1 MDPTKTLLIVQVAVQ
16 IILLGFVAFFIV
28 LEKKRKLPTSVL
40 DELKNVVRETQNLS
54 ESFHEQVE
62 KKIEIVSKIMSE
74 LDAKMH
80 DAERAISGIEKSFLN
95 TSQSR
100 AYTQEDVLKLDRGGF
115 DPIDISRITGIPV
128 GEIQLMI
135 KVKDHDKP

>member
-74 LDAKMH
+74 LDAKIH

>member
-74 LDAKMH
+74 LDAKIH
-80 DAERAISGIEKSFLN
+80 DAERAISGIEKSFLK